1 MDNTAEVHLDSVYL
15 RAGAGHNPQDI
26 SSTVSPFLRGTQSS
40 FPLSQVLQE
49 SHNKTEQGIDLGHTV
64 DLGALGLRGGPCGD
78 SPVLNEQQST
88 SSKDDQPGESLDARY
103 LCQSFDENREEHNDI
118 WNHQPDNVEH
128 DATHSVVYQ
137 NEEGKWVTDLAY
149 YSSFEKEI
157 DANMPEEVAI
167 QFQSED
173 FLAGSK

>member
-1 MDNTAEVHLDSVYL
+1 MDNTAEVHLNSLYL

-26 SSTVSPFLRGTQSS
+26 SSTVSPFLQGTQSS

-49 SHNKTEQGIDLGHTV
+49 SHNKREQGIDLGHTV

-88 SSKDDQPGESLDARY
+88 SSKDDHPGESLDARY
-103 LCQSFDENREEHNDI
+103 LRQSFDDI

-128 DATHSVVYQ
+128 ELQQGNCLFSISNVVMSTCFSDICRITWSFKY
-137 NEEGKWVTDLAY
+137 L
-149 YSSFEKEI
+149 YSMI
-157 DANMPEEVAI
+157 
-167 QFQSED
+167 
-173 FLAGSK
+173 